1 MVLSGHMVFF
11 MNPGAVERLKAVSGG
26 TPGLAG
32 AWIRD
37 AIDAAWEGLRRGDP
51 QPEPLG
57 ERRGSSSTRRQI
69 SIRCA
74 PEHIERAQAVAA
86 ARGVSVSRML
96 RDIITRTSTP
106 V

>member
-1 MVLSGHMVFF
+1 MVRMVLSGHMVFF
-11 MNPGAVERLKAVSGG
+11 MNPGAVERLKVVSGG

-37 AIDAAWEGLRRGDP
+37 AIDAAWEGLQRGDP

-57 ERRGSSSTRRQI
+57 ERRGSLSTRRQI

-74 PEHIERAQAVAA
+74 PQHIERAQAVAA

-96 RDIITRTSTP
+96 RDIITRAS
-106 V
+106 